1 MTATAN
7 RRRGTDET
15 PRSVAGSVVGTTRT
29 ERFAAFER
37 RYAAVSRVLDELVP
51 IPGTNQRIGLDP
63 VIGLIPWVGD
73 AISAGVGLWLI
84 AEAARFRIP
93 TVVLLRMVLNTLV
106 DLAAG
111 AIPILGDL
119 FDVVSR
125 SNKRNLELF
134 RRHATDPGAP
144 TTQHTA
150 FLAGLLLVF
159 VGVLW
164 LLATAIGWLLSIE
177 IPAP

>member
-1 MTATAN
+1 MTATTG
-7 RRRGTDET
+7 RRPGTDET
-15 PRSVAGSVVGTTRT
+15 ARSVSGPVVGSSRT
-29 ERFAAFER
+29 ERFVAFER
-37 RYAAVSRVLDELVP
+37 RYAAVSRVLDDLVP

-63 VIGLIPWVGD
+63 VIGLVPWVGD

-125 SNKRNLELF
+125 SNRRNLELF

-144 TTQHTA
+144 TTQHTV
-150 FLAGLLLVF
+150 FLAGLVLVF
-159 VGVLW
+159 VGILW
-164 LLATAIGWLLSIE
+164 LLATALGWLLSIE